1 MIHKPMFKLTFWHYQ
16 IVGFILF
23 TINEF
28 ARNFQFWFN
37 SINSVYYFIYTLAV
51 LFLLTIIIRYIYRYL
66 YDLKKPPFLYIIVG
80 SFTSLLFAFFWQEIR
95 LVIRQY
101 LLISDK
107 TWLTTERDYTYLVSV
122 LMSSWTIF
130 VWSMLYFG
138 IKYWKDLQ
146 EESER
151 LKVSF
156 LLATKAKLQMLRYQI
171 NPHFLFNSLNS
182 IKALTFENPEQAGIM
197 LTELSEFLRATLSYN
212 ENIFVPVKAE
222 IEIIEKYLAIEKIRF
237 EERLKYK
244 ISFDNEIIDK
254 EILCFISQPLVENAI
269 KHGLT
274 NNSDGITLLVNFKKS
289 DRNLLVEVI
298 NTGTFGENMNSE
310 GTGIKNVTERLDN
323 AYPGLYNF
331 SINVQGNSVVVRL
344 LIPDRS

>member
-1 MIHKPMFKLTFWHYQ
+1 MIKLTFWHYQ

-23 TINEF
+23 AINEF
-28 ARNFQFWFN
+28 AREYQFWF
-37 SINSVYYFIYTLAV
+37 SSLRSACYWIFTFSV
-51 LFLLTIIIRYIYRYL
+51 LFLLTLVLRYIYSYFYKFNIVPL
-66 YDLKKPPFLYIIVG
+66 IQIIIG
-80 SFTSLLFAFFWQEIR
+80 SFTSIIFAFFWQEIR
-95 LVIRQY
+95 LAVRPY
-101 LLISDK
+101 FLGVPE
-107 TWLTTERDYTYLVSV
+107 TWLSTKRDYEYFVSV
-122 LMSSWTIF
+122 FLSSWTLF
-130 VWSMLYFG
+130 VWSILYFG

-151 LKVSF
+151 LKVSS

-212 ENIFVPVKAE
+212 ENVFVPVKAE

-244 ISFDNEIIDK
+244 ISFDNEILDK

-274 NNSDGITLLVNFKKS
+274 NNPNGITLLVNFRKNDK
-289 DRNLLVEVI
+289 NLLVEVI
-298 NTGTFGENMNSE
+298 NTGTFRKSEDTE
-310 GTGIKNVTERLDN
+310 GTGIKNVTERLNN
-323 AYPGLYNF
+323 AYPGKYNF
-331 SINVQGNSVVVRL
+331 STNVQGNSVVVRL
-344 LIPDRS
+344 LIPD